1 MINAISLCSYVIAPA
16 ATLTEWASSESTRLI
31 PPIGAFFL
39 VKGPSLRGE
48 QLNKENKMK
57 KKSIRKTKSG
67 NAVVVTI
74 NGASEIFSIN
84 LIKFVLEI
92 PFENKNGEL
101 ISEKVI
107 RVKKLKSQIK
117 YLQAIKSNQKAQ
129 A

>member
-1 MINAISLCSYVIAPA
+1 
-16 ATLTEWASSESTRLI
+16 
-31 PPIGAFFL
+31 
-39 VKGPSLRGE
+39 
-48 QLNKENKMK
+48 MK